1 MKKAPQLRLLV
12 EEDNKMPQ
20 LIFIL
25 AGLFTLA
32 GLYNLYLFG
41 QIKEKVKFTR
51 TDLAILGMM
60 VGMYVIYDLV
70 FRPYIINVL
79 AISLSMVFWNYTA
92 IIARGFSNNYVY
104 TNKLN
109 PFINKK
115 VSLEEIKSVTLSR
128 ANKNLLLMVYFKTAN
143 SQDNMSFS
151 FSKEKDLVKI
161 LKNQKVNVIN

>member
-1 MKKAPQLRLLV
+1 MVK
-12 EEDNKMPQ
+12 

-25 AGLFTLA
+25 AGLFTLG

-41 QIKEKVKFTR
+41 QIKEKVKFTT
-51 TDLAILGMM
+51 TDLAVLGMI
-60 VGMYVIYDLV
+60 VGMYIVYDLA
-70 FRPYIINVL
+70 FKPYIINVL
-79 AISLSMVFWNYTA
+79 ALSLSMIFWNYTA
-92 IIARGFSNNYVY
+92 IIARGFSNKYVF

-115 VSLEEIKSVTLSR
+115 VPLEEIRSVTLSR

-143 SQDNMSFS
+143 SQDNMSFT
-151 FSKEKDLVKI
+151 FAKEKNLVKI

>member
-1 MKKAPQLRLLV
+1 
-12 EEDNKMPQ
+12 MPQ

-79 AISLSMVFWNYTA
+79 AISISMFFWNYTGT
-92 IIARGFSNNYVY
+92 IARGFSDNYVF

>member
-1 MKKAPQLRLLV
+1 
-12 EEDNKMPQ
+12 MPQ

-25 AGLFTLA
+25 AGLFTLS

-79 AISLSMVFWNYTA
+79 AISLSMVFWSYTA
-92 IIARGFSNNYVY
+92 IIARGFSDNHVF